1 MQSPLAGSSA
11 RPELAL
17 QLFPFVVSCAV
28 AGGKQQFKAHVAR
41 TLAARR
47 ELLPRLERGFM
58 GQAML
63 GVHHP
68 INPRRWDRLARL
80 VEFPVG
86 IEIHALDRVAWGT

>member
-1 MQSPLAGSSA
+1 M
-11 RPELAL
+11 L
-17 QLFPFVVSCAV
+17 QLLPLIISHAI

-47 ELLPRLERGFM
+47 ELLPRLERGLM

-63 GVHHP
+63 GVHDP

-80 VEFPVG
+80 VELPVG